1 MESGICIAEGVM
13 VLFAGLSSIMEEGR
27 FYQIA
32 STLKCPIILVVDTYG
47 MGCSFLPLIVG
58 LLQYDRDNL
67 I

>member
-13 VLFAGLSSIMEEGR
+13 VLFAGSSSIMEEGS

-32 STLKCPIILVVDTYG
+32 STLKFSIVLVVDTYG

-58 LLQYDRDNL
+58 FLQYDRDNL